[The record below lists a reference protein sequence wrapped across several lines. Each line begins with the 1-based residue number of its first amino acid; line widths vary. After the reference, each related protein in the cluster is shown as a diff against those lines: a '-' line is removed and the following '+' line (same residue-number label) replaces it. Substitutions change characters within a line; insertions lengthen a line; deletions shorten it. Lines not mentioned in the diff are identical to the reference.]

1 MFYRVEVNN
10 NNIGTVLETP
20 FSLNPTRLR
29 YANNPQVWHLLTML
43 IDISLQNNFRLFDI
57 CHAAVEQNYD
67 IAKYLPGIW
76 EVLFDRAKPSNIP
89 LRRTECAFFFEKEA
103 DALRFKENYPG
114 MEGAMLCE
122 VEVIEEVFS
131 MKADMKWLDNINENT
146 ATAAEAIESFKKYWT
161 GKMTADPVVEVLFVG
176 KYKLNP
182 IR

>member
-1 MFYRVEVNN
+1 MFFRVEVNY

-43 IDISLQNNFRLFDI
+43 IDISLQNNFKLFDI

-67 IAKYLPGIW
+67 IAEYLPGIW
-76 EVLFDRAKPSNIP
+76 EVLFDRAKPSKIP

-114 MEGAMLCE
+114 MEEAMLCE
-122 VEVIEEVFS
+122 VEIIEEVFS

-146 ATAAEAIESFKKYWT
+146 ATAAEAIETFKKYWA
-161 GKMTADPVVEVLFVG
+161 GEMTADPVVEVLFVG

-182 IR
+182 VG